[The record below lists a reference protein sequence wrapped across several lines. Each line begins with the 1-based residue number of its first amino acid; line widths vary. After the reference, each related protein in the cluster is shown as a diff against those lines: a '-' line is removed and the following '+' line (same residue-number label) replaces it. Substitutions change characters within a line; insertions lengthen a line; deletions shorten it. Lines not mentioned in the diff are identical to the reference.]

1 MSVLIFLF
9 VVLKNM
15 QTLVLAGGKKKKKKR
30 SNSNLGNTGL
40 ENLSIQY
47 FVFSI

>member
-15 QTLVLAGGKKKKKKR
+15 QTLVLAGEKKKKR

>member
-15 QTLVLAGGKKKKKKR
+15 QTLVLAGGEKKKKK